1 MFEAL
6 KALLGSTAV
15 QCGLIAFSVLAVA
28 ASIVL
33 VPRFLA
39 RLPANYLASHEE
51 PRHSLPLRI
60 ARNVLGA
67 VLVLLGVAMLVL
79 PGQGLLT
86 LLVGLLLVD
95 FPRKRELVRRLLG
108 RPKVLAAV
116 NKLRSHRGAGPLE
129 HRAV

>member
-1 MFEAL
+1 MIEAL
-6 KALLGSTAV
+6 KDLLGSTAV
-15 QCGLIAFSVLAVA
+15 QCGLVAFSVLAGV

-39 RLPANYLASHEE
+39 KLPPNYLEKGEE
-51 PRHSLPLRI
+51 PKHSLPLRI

-67 VLVLLGVAMLVL
+67 VLVTLGVAMLLL

-95 FPRKRELVRRLLG
+95 FPGKHELVRRLMSK
-108 RPKVLAAV
+108 PKVLSIV
-116 NKLRSHRGAGPLE
+116 NKLRGRHGAGPL
-129 HRAV
+129 HA

>member
-1 MFEAL
+1 MMTAL
-6 KALLGSTAV
+6 KDLLSSTAV
-15 QCGLIAFSVLAVA
+15 QCGLVAFSVLAVV

-39 RLPANYLASHEE
+39 KLPPNYLHQGEE
-51 PRHSLPLRI
+51 PKHSLPLRI

-67 VLVLLGVAMLVL
+67 VLVALGVAMLVL

-95 FPRKRELVRRLLG
+95 FPGKHELVRRLMSK
-108 RPKVLAAV
+108 PKVLGVV
-116 NKLRSHRGAGPLE
+116 NKLRSHHGAAPLTP
-129 HRAV
+129 A

>member
-1 MFEAL
+1 MMAQL
-6 KALLGSTAV
+6 KDLLSSTAV
-15 QCGLIAFSVLAVA
+15 QCGLVGFSVLAVI

-39 RLPANYLASHEE
+39 KLPPNYLREGQE
-51 PRHSLPLRI
+51 PKHSLPLRI

-67 VLVLLGVAMLVL
+67 ILVLLGVAMLLL

-95 FPRKRELVRRLLG
+95 FPGKHELVRRLMSK
-108 RPKVLAAV
+108 PKVLGVV
-116 NKLRSHRGAGPLE
+116 NKLRSHRGAAPLT
-129 HRAV
+129 AA

>member
-1 MFEAL
+1 MIESL
-6 KALLGSTAV
+6 KGLLASTAV
-15 QCGLIAFSVLAVA
+15 QCGLVAFSVLAVV

-39 RLPANYLASHEE
+39 TLPPNYLQEGEE

-60 ARNVLGA
+60 ARNALGA
-67 VLVLLGVAMLVL
+67 LLIALGLAMLVL

-95 FPRKRELVRRLLG
+95 IPGKHELVRRVMS
-108 RPKVLAAV
+108 RPKVLFVV
-116 NKLRSHRGAGPLE
+116 NKLRSHHGAGPL
-129 HRAV
+129 RA